1 MNLLHC
7 TERGTRGLGR
17 EIDMKRTKPELV
29 ILYFLSVVIALCAA
43 LPFVWVLLT
52 ALKSPEQIYNASQV
66 IPTYITFDNF
76 EQVLFHS
83 NFVRYFLN
91 STVISVV
98 VTVVSMLFAIMA
110 AYGFCRYYILGAD
123 KMKMGILFTKMFPGV
138 LLSIPYYVVM
148 KKLGLI
154 DTHLGLIIINCSFIL
169 PFAVWN
175 MCTFFAQIPWE
186 IEEAALVDG
195 CNRFQSFIHAIFPLA
210 KPGISATTLYC
221 FLMSWDEFMYANT
234 FINTTVKKTVQVGI
248 RDYIGEYSTDWGPL
262 MAAVILSLIPVIIF
276 FVFVQD
282 NLVGGLA
289 AGAVKG

>member
-1 MNLLHC
+1 
-7 TERGTRGLGR
+7 
-17 EIDMKRTKPELV
+17 MKRTKLELA
-29 ILYFLSVVIALCAA
+29 ILYILSVIIAAYA
-43 LPFVWVLLT
+43 FLPFLWVFLT
-52 ALKSPEQIYNASQV
+52 ALKSPEQIFNMNQI

-76 EQVLFHS
+76 KQVLFHS
-83 NFVRYFLN
+83 NFARYFLN
-91 STVISVV
+91 SAVISIV
-98 VTVVSMLFAIMA
+98 VTIVSMLFAVMA
-110 AYGFCRYYILGAD
+110 AYGFCRYHIVGAE

-138 LLSIPYYVVM
+138 LLSIPYYVIM
-148 KKLGLI
+148 RKLGLI
-154 DTHLGLIIINCSFIL
+154 DTHTGLIILNCSFVL

-175 MCTFFAQIPWE
+175 MCTFFVQIPWE

-195 CNRFQSFIHAIFPLA
+195 CNRFQAFIKTIFPMA

-234 FINTTVKKTVQVGI
+234 FISTAMKKTVQVGI

-282 NLVGGLA
+282 NLVGGLS